1 MKKLVLV
8 VGSGRSGTSAITRAL
23 QVLGVDLGDTLM
35 PANPEFNKKGYF
47 EDLEVFEFNNRL
59 FERIGSV
66 WHDLNPVDLRCLA
79 RCELQDRC
87 IDLLTRKLDKKEV
100 FGLKDP
106 QISRIIPFWSDVAH
120 QIDVADHYVIA
131 LRHPLSVAR
140 SLSRYT
146 GFSIARCFEIWY
158 TFTLDALNASVSGR
172 RVVIS
177 YENILRSPAAEI
189 SRIAKVIG
197 VPFDRSSALFRT
209 YSESFLDSA
218 DNRNGIDVISSEDSQ
233 DLPVKV
239 EKLYDFAAK
248 LAGDELDIDS
258 PEAQET
264 ISKFQDLRKN
274 DLSLVRLVSELDV
287 EIARFEH
294 DFQVASETIQS
305 LIVDRDAYK
314 AVVEDQMPAEIA
326 ARDNKIFELERIVS
340 ELSSMQEVNQEN
352 STVVGRVLA
361 RLLRR

>member
-35 PANPEFNKKGYF
+35 PANPEFNRKGYF
-47 EDLEVFEFNNRL
+47 EDLEVFDFNNRL
-59 FERIGSV
+59 FEKIGSV
-66 WHDLNPVDLRCLA
+66 WHDLNPVDLPCLA
-79 RCELQDRC
+79 RRELQDRC

-158 TFTLDALNASVSGR
+158 TFTLDALNASASGR

-197 VPFDRSSALFRT
+197 VPFDLNSALLRT

-218 DNRNGIDVISSEDSQ
+218 DNRNGINSIPSYDFK

-248 LAGDELDIDS
+248 LAGGELDIDS
-258 PEAQET
+258 QEARAT
-264 ISKFQDLRKN
+264 ISHFQDLRKN
-274 DLSLVRLVSELDV
+274 DLSLVRLVSELDAKV
-287 EIARFEH
+287 ASFER

-326 ARDNKIFELERIVS
+326 ARDKQIDELLKLVS
-340 ELSSMQEVNQEN
+340 EL
-352 STVVGRVLA
+352 TGR
-361 RLLRR
+361 